1 MTQQQYLTP
10 KEVSE
15 RFNGRI
21 STRTLANWRS
31 IGNVGPKFLKLGG
44 RILYPAEELDEWERK
59 RTVNSTTDY
68 KK

>member
-1 MTQQQYLTP
+1 MKHYLTP
-10 KEVSE
+10 KEVSDH
-15 RFNGRI
+15 FGGRI

-44 RILYPAEELDEWERK
+44 KILYPAEEIAAWEQR
-59 RTVNSTTDY
+59 RTVSGTTEY